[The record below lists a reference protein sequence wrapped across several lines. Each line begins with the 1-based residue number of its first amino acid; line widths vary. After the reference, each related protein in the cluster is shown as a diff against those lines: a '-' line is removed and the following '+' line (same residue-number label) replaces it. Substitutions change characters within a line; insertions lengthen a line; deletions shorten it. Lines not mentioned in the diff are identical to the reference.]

1 MDREALIGAWRE
13 CIRGADKSWV
23 LFAQGTCVILT
34 QPEPDLAAQARA
46 SLAEWGAVQVC
57 TPAGD
62 FGVITLDNGRG
73 WVVTGHHPD
82 IHLRPSRGTGGRR
95 RAARR
100 HALPAGRGCRALAV
114 IHVEDRR

>member
-1 MDREALIGAWRE
+1 M
-13 CIRGADKSWV
+13 
-23 LFAQGTCVILT
+23 ILT

-46 SLAEWGAVQVC
+46 LLAEWGAVQVG

-82 IHLRPSRGTGGRR
+82 ILTFVPREE
-95 RAARR
+95 
-100 HALPAGRGCRALAV
+100 LE
-114 IHVEDRR
+114 ED